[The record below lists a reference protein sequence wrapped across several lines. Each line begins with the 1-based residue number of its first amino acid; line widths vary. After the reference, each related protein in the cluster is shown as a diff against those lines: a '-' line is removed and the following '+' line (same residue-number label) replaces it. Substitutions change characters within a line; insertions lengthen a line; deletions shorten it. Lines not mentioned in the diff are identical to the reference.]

1 VAASRFVDAF
11 RPTLAPAMREVLG
24 RPNVHDTPA
33 CVGWAPPFSMLEHRV
48 ARSAR
53 GGASVYAAEAALA
66 LHAAGTAGEWPFAF
80 EMPARLRFDRFILPP
95 VMRGSV
101 AASDGQVVI
110 TAGDRDFAFVRLGDG
125 WTPRDGHLETLPR
138 IDDVTFVNAAAL
150 DHRDDGV
157 IPCPLIDVDNEV
169 LASWKTAFDLI
180 RRVSPQ
186 YRLWVARLIRFIIP
200 LDAQPGAMVNGS
212 QGHRWGEVH
221 MSSKLDPLMH
231 AEMLVHEAS
240 HQHYFLVQSL
250 GPVSD
255 GTDPTMYY
263 SPLVREQRPVER
275 ILLAYHAVANILL
288 FYDDY
293 EAAGGEITPFFTR
306 NRAQLRA
313 ELEELAPP
321 LRTNRGLT
329 GIGHAMWQPLDAA
342 LSKEWA

>member
-1 VAASRFVDAF
+1 
-11 RPTLAPAMREVLG
+11 
-24 RPNVHDTPA
+24 
-33 CVGWAPPFSMLEHRV
+33 
-48 ARSAR
+48 
-53 GGASVYAAEAALA
+53 
-66 LHAAGTAGEWPFAF
+66 
-80 EMPARLRFDRFILPP
+80 
-95 VMRGSV
+95 V
-101 AASDGQVVI
+101 AASDGTLAV
-110 TAGDRDFAFVRLGDG
+110 TAGDHVFAFARKADGGWAVREPADHGDL
-125 WTPRDGHLETLPR
+125 DVLPR
-138 IDDVTFVNAAAL
+138 IEGVTFLNVAAL

-157 IPCPLIDVDNEV
+157 IPFPLIAADAEI
-169 LASWKTAFDLI
+169 LASWQAAFDLI
-180 RRVSPQ
+180 AAVSPP
-186 YRLWVARLIRFIIP
+186 YRDWVTRLIRFILP

-240 HQHYFLVQSL
+240 HQHYFLAESL
-250 GPVSD
+250 GRVSD

-263 SPLVREQRPVER
+263 SPLVREHRPVER

-313 ELEELAPP
+313 ELEQLAPP